1 MILMRL
7 LTLWLLLFA
16 SPMNALELQDGFKKH
31 SEPPFKYVINNS
43 KNVEELLTSSPNWK
57 NNTSGVLNLGP
68 ITESVW
74 LKVSLY
80 NSSRVELPL
89 LLSIDNNLLDK
100 ISAYIQLHNR
110 SLLTL
115 DLGDS
120 LPLMQRPI
128 KHEAQLV
135 PVDLPAQSSGVIYLQ
150 IQHHGALNIP
160 LSLWHPIEYLK
171 YKSKFNLIYGILAGF
186 MVAMALSNFT
196 VYTFTRKNY
205 FLSAGFIITIIWL
218 LNVHLYG
225 FSYRYIYGNWQWL
238 QQYAQPVLVLYSCLL
253 FTSFISQTLLK
264 NTQLTTYQKPIK
276 WLWSLSSLL
285 AVSLLLMPIEVAL
298 LSAYIF
304 SLILALGYWIV
315 ALIRYRQDAA
325 QRYAHMSLFSALLIA
340 IAYQLCF
347 ELGLLSGALLDR
359 PITYLCY
366 LFTSIVLTYSLMRK
380 YVNERDSKIH
390 AQQAKLAQSKA
401 ADALL
406 KERLHLQEQAQE
418 DLESSIDERT
428 FELQVTLRELEEKNR
443 ALEKLNMEDPLTKVK
458 NRRYF
463 DKRIM
468 MEVRRS
474 RREQTTLS
482 VVMLDIDHFKRINDT
497 YGHLV
502 GDQAICAVAEQI
514 QQHLKRPHDEVFR
527 YGGEEFVLLLP
538 NTNSQGAIEL
548 AQLIRSDL
556 EKFQLTV
563 GEHTLAMTISAG
575 IRSAVASDSK
585 NPTLF
590 TDFADKALYQA
601 KQQGRN
607 RVVVYEHS

>member
-1 MILMRL
+1 
-7 LTLWLLLFA
+7 LFSSA
-16 SPMNALELQDGFKKH
+16 LYALELKDDFKKH
-31 SEPPFKYVINNS
+31 LALPFEYVVNNS
-43 KNVEELLTSSPNWK
+43 QDIESLLTSSPAWK
-57 NNTSGVLNLGP
+57 KNTSGVLNLGP

-74 LKVSLY
+74 LKISL
-80 NSSRVELPL
+80 NNPNQTEHAL

-100 ISAYIQLHNR
+100 ISAYIRLHNR
-110 SLLTL
+110 ALLTL
-115 DLGDS
+115 DLGDA
-120 LPLMQRPI
+120 LPLVQRPI

-135 PVDLPAQSSGVIYLQ
+135 PIDLPAQSSGVIYLQ

-186 MVAMALSNFT
+186 MIAMAISNFT
-196 VYTFTRKNY
+196 VYTFTRKKY
-205 FLSAGFIITIIWL
+205 FLSAGVIVSVIWL

-238 QQYAQPVLVLYSCLL
+238 QQYAQPILVLYSCLL
-253 FTSFISQTLLK
+253 FTSFISQVLLK
-264 NTQLTTYQKPIK
+264 YTQFKTYQKPIT
-276 WLWSLSSLL
+276 WLWGIATLL
-285 AVSLLLMPIEVAL
+285 TVSLLFMPIDIAL
-298 LSAYIF
+298 LGAYIF
-304 SLILALGYWIV
+304 SLILVSGYCGI
-315 ALIRYRQDAA
+315 AFIRYRQNAS
-325 QRYAHMSLFSALLIA
+325 QRYAHIGLFSALLIA

-347 ELGLLSGALLDR
+347 ELGLLSGALLDK
-359 PITYLCY
+359 PIIYICY
-366 LFTSIVLTYSLMRK
+366 LLISIILTYSLMRK
-380 YVNERDSKIH
+380 YVNERDTKIQV
-390 AQQAKLAQSKA
+390 QQAKLAQSQA

-406 KERLHLQEQAQE
+406 KERLQIQEQARE

-443 ALEKLNMEDPLTKVK
+443 ALEKLNMEDALTKVK

-482 VVMLDIDHFKRINDT
+482 VIMLDIDHFKKINDT

-538 NTNSQGAIEL
+538 NTRVEGAIEL
-548 AQLIRSDL
+548 AELIRSDL
-556 EKFQLTV
+556 EKFKLSVGDTSLT
-563 GEHTLAMTISAG
+563 MTISAG
-575 IRSAVASDSK
+575 IHSAIPNDSK
-585 NPTLF
+585 NPTIF
-590 TDFADKALYQA
+590 TDFADKALYKA

>member
-1 MILMRL
+1 MMLRFCL
-7 LTLWLLLFA
+7 LALLLFCT
-16 SPMNALELQDGFKKH
+16 SPYGIELGNNFKMR
-31 SEPPFKYVINNS
+31 SDLPFSYTVNNS
-43 KNVEELLTSSPNWK
+43 HHVDGLIASSPKWFT
-57 NNTSGVLNLGP
+57 NTSGALNLGP
-68 ITESVW
+68 VSGHVW
-74 LKVSLY
+74 LKV
-80 NSSRVELPL
+80 ELNNINAIEIPL

-100 ISAYIQLHNR
+100 ITAYIQLHNR

-115 DLGDS
+115 DLGDA
-120 LPLMQRPI
+120 LPLVQRPI

-135 PVDLPAQSSGVIYLQ
+135 PFDLPARSTGVIYLQ
-150 IQHHGALNIP
+150 IQHHGALNLP

-171 YKSKFNLIYGILAGF
+171 YKSKFNLLYGILAG
-186 MVAMALSNFT
+186 VIIAMALSNFT
-196 VYTFTRKNY
+196 LYTFTRKKY
-205 FLSAGFIITIIWL
+205 FLSGSFIIITIWL

-238 QQYAQPVLVLYSCLL
+238 QQYAQPLLVLYSCLL
-253 FTSFISQTLLK
+253 FMPFIAKTLL
-264 NTQLTTYQKPIK
+264 TQKQLASYQKPLK
-276 WLWSLSSLL
+276 WLWPTSL
-285 AVSLLLMPIEVAL
+285 AVAL
-298 LSAYIF
+298 LLITIPIDTALLIAYAL
-304 SLILALGYWIV
+304 SLILTIGYLVLAIIKW
-315 ALIRYRQDAA
+315 RQNTP
-325 QRYAHMSLFSALLIA
+325 QRYAHVSIFSALTLA
-340 IAYQLCF
+340 LAYQFSF

-359 PITYLCY
+359 PVTYLCY
-366 LFTSIVLTYSLMRK
+366 LVISIILSYTLTRK
-380 YVNERDSKIH
+380 YVDERDNKIKVQQSKI
-390 AQQAKLAQSKA
+390 AQSQA

-406 KERLHLQEQAQE
+406 KERIQLQEQAQE

-443 ALEKLNMEDPLTKVK
+443 ALEKLNMEDALTKVK

-474 RREQTTLS
+474 RREQTILS
-482 VVMLDIDHFKRINDT
+482 VVMLDIDHFKKINDT

-514 QQHLKRPHDEVFR
+514 QLHLKRPHDEVFR

-538 NTNSQGAIEL
+538 NTDSQGAVEL
-548 AQLIRSDL
+548 ADLIRSDL
-556 EKFQLTV
+556 EKSQLNV
-563 GEHTLAMTISAG
+563 GENTVTMTISAG
-575 IRSAVASDSK
+575 IRSAIATDSK

-607 RVVVYEHS
+607 RVVVYENT

>member
-1 MILMRL
+1 MILARL
-7 LTLWLLLFA
+7 LTLYLCLFIL
-16 SPMNALELQDGFKKH
+16 PLKALELQEDFKKQ
-31 SEPPFKYVINNS
+31 SEPPFEYVVNNS
-43 KNVEELLTSSPNWK
+43 QNVEELLASDPNWQES
-57 NNTSGVLNLGP
+57 TRGVLNLGP
-68 ITESVW
+68 ITDYVW
-74 LKVSLY
+74 LKVSL
-80 NSSRVELPL
+80 NNPSKIELPL

-115 DLGDS
+115 DLGDA

-135 PVDLPAQSSGVIYLQ
+135 PIDLPAQSKGVIYLQ

-186 MVAMALSNFT
+186 MIAMALSNFT

-253 FTSFISQTLLK
+253 FTSFISQTIISK
-264 NTQLTTYQKPIK
+264 AQLNTYQKPIK
-276 WLWSLSSLL
+276 WLWSLATLLAISLL
-285 AVSLLLMPIEVAL
+285 FMPIEIAL

-304 SLILALGYWIV
+304 SLTLTSGYLIV
-315 ALIRYRQDAA
+315 VLVRYRQNAP
-325 QRYAHMSLFSALLIA
+325 QRYAHLSLFSALVLA

-359 PITYLCY
+359 PVTYLCY
-366 LFTSIVLTYSLMRK
+366 LFISIILTYALMRK
-380 YVNERDSKIH
+380 YVTERDRKIQ
-390 AQQAKLAQSKA
+390 AQQAKLAQSQA

-406 KERLHLQEQAQE
+406 KERLHLQTQAQE

-443 ALEKLNMEDPLTKVK
+443 ELEKLNMEDPLTKVK

-474 RREQTTLS
+474 RREQTMLS

-538 NTNSQGAIEL
+538 NTTAAGAIEL
-548 AQLIRSDL
+548 AELIRSDL
-556 EKFQLTV
+556 EHFQLTV
-563 GEHTLAMTISAG
+563 GEHTLTMTISAG
-575 IRSAVASDSK
+575 IRSAIASDSK

-607 RVVVYEHS
+607 RVIAYEHS

>member
-1 MILMRL
+1 MILLRL
-7 LTLWLLLFA
+7 LTLYLCLFI
-16 SPMNALELQDGFKKH
+16 SPLIALELQGDFKKQ
-31 SEPPFKYVINNS
+31 SELPFKYVVNNS
-43 KNVEELLTSSPNWK
+43 QNVEQLLASSPNWK

-68 ITESVW
+68 ITDYVW
-74 LKVSLY
+74 LKISL
-80 NSSRVELPL
+80 NNPSQIELPL

-100 ISAYIQLHNR
+100 ISAFIQLHNR

-186 MVAMALSNFT
+186 MLAMALSNFT
-196 VYTFTRKNY
+196 VYSFTRKKY

-238 QQYAQPVLVLYSCLL
+238 QQYAQPILVLYSCLL
-253 FTSFISQTLLK
+253 FTSFISQTLL
-264 NTQLTTYQKPIK
+264 NSTQLTSYQKPLK
-276 WLWSLSSLL
+276 WLWSIATLLALSLL
-285 AVSLLLMPIEVAL
+285 FMPIEVAL

-315 ALIRYRQDAA
+315 ALIRYRQGATL
-325 QRYAHMSLFSALLIA
+325 RYAHVSLFSALVIA

-366 LFTSIVLTYSLMRK
+366 LLTSIVLTYSLMRK
-380 YVNERDSKIH
+380 YVSERDSKIQ

-443 ALEKLNMEDPLTKVK
+443 ALEKLNMEDALTKVK

-463 DKRIM
+463 DKRVM

-474 RREQTTLS
+474 RREQTILS

-538 NTNSQGAIEL
+538 NTNAEGAIEL

-563 GEHTLAMTISAG
+563 GEHTLTMTISAG
-575 IRSAVASDSK
+575 IHSAIARNSK